1 VFAFELELPAL
12 APAAASVGPATD
24 APGLERFNV
33 LVVDDNPVNR
43 QVMEL
48 ILGSVG
54 IEHASVQDGREA
66 VEAMTTGEFDAVLMD
81 IQMPVMDGL
90 EATRRIRAWER
101 STQRRRAP
109 ILIVSANCLKEHVD
123 AGRAAG
129 ADDHLNKPISAAE
142 LVTALEIHMAAARRA
157 AA

>member
-1 VFAFELELPAL
+1 MRRK
-12 APAAASVGPATD
+12 APTRTTIEPPRSRPC
-24 APGLERFNV
+24 
-33 LVVDDNPVNR
+33 
-43 QVMEL
+43 
-48 ILGSVG
+48 GSVAYPTPLTVCG
-54 IEHASVQDGREA
+54 LAFGFSATEIRSLVRRPD
-66 VEAMTTGEFDAVLMD
+66 
-81 IQMPVMDGL
+81 L

>member
-12 APAAASVGPATD
+12 APDASGVGPAAD
-24 APGLERFNV
+24 GSALERFNV

-54 IEHASVQDGREA
+54 IEHASAQDGREA
-66 VEAMTTGEFDAVLMD
+66 VEAMATGEFDAVLMD

-101 STQRRRAP
+101 STQRGRAP

-129 ADDHLNKPISAAE
+129 ADDHLNKPISAAA
-142 LVTALEIHMAAARRA
+142 LVTALETHMAAARRA